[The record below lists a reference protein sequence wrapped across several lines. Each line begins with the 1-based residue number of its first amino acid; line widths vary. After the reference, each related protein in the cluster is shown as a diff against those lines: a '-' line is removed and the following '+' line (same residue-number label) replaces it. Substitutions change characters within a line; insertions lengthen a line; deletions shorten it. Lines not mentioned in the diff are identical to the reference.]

1 MNSDRKYFEGVGKDS
16 YTDFLRQEYKKRNSF
31 SDTFY
36 YKVVDFSV
44 KLYKQAVKVGN
55 DIEGNPL
62 SPEEIAI
69 ADTLIK
75 RMAVELEL
83 HRESFERDQEE
94 QE

>member
-1 MNSDRKYFEGVGKDS
+1 MNSDRNYFEGVGKDS

-36 YKVVDFSV
+36 YKIVDFSV
-44 KLYKQAVKVGN
+44 KLYTQAVKVGN

-69 ADTLIK
+69 AETLIK

-83 HRESFERDQEE
+83 HREAFERDQEG